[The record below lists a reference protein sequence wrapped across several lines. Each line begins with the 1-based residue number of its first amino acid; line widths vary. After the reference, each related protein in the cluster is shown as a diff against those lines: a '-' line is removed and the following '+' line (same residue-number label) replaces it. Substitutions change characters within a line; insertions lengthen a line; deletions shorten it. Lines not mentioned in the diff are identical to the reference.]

1 VWESRAGSGRV
12 FFHSLEKRLLT
23 FTDAFKY
30 NSLLKVNLEEFM
42 QTDTQNG
49 NNNNQKRRDLVAQ
62 WTFDTRAILA
72 RFHLWLEDVEV
83 KWLRGE
89 GDREFTN
96 ISFLD
101 GRIERLFAMTGAVTA
116 LGTQLFGSFGGAK
129 GKDKDKDKSFINQV
143 KKDAD
148 AISAYAMSESLW
160 FLSRQIPENHAIMVC
175 LGEGLMPKAGET
187 PEMGSNP
194 QLGFGR
200 VYARPE
206 VARWVDQHVVR
217 MLNDKNYHW
226 ENFFHDLKKSG
237 ITIWG
242 AAIDTLE
249 NTSRF
254 AKGKDTGPMTVL
266 HVFNQ
271 PLQITR
277 PYEGY
282 VGNLFLPKEVV
293 QKAAEESILI
303 NFRTP
308 RAKVVA
314 AIEAAYPGI
323 KRENIHVWTLGGES
337 RVDRIGKLWEEWKT
351 LGVHVVEDGWVL
363 PTTGVKTFNDS
374 GTYAPTYAIGAW
386 KDAQGETN
394 LFICDG
400 YAASAEALQAA
411 SLARMLGLEAF
422 LAIFTSS
429 FKLPY
434 NKEQYIMALDPR
446 SPDFKSQL
454 EKVIGKELD
463 NEKVN
468 KYAGMIQEGLEVGIP
483 VQHASIQADDFF
495 PEKKWDVLA
504 VAGYMQTDP
513 YSGSPGVELVQP
525 PCKEKDNEH
534 SGIYRVTVR
543 MATPHGDK
551 LITFTLKLW
560 EKTENQSRLVFQPLL
575 NRFIGGEDYQNRP
588 VRISDSGR
596 IRNELQT
603 LCSEALEFLGE
614 RTIRIH
620 FDRIPVEVI
629 SNHQQVLLLEILQWY
644 KKHHPIWFS
653 WLEIEPP
660 TK

>member
-1 VWESRAGSGRV
+1 
-12 FFHSLEKRLLT
+12 
-23 FTDAFKY
+23 
-30 NSLLKVNLEEFM
+30 M
-42 QTDTQNG
+42 QTDTHNGNNGNNG
-49 NNNNQKRRDLVAQ
+49 NNNQQRRDLVAQ
-62 WTFDTRAILA
+62 WTFDTRAILG

-83 KWLRGE
+83 KWLRPLNTRGQKSH
-89 GDREFTN
+89 EFSN

-116 LGTQLFGSFGGAK
+116 LGTQLFGRFGEAK
-129 GKDKDKDKSFINQV
+129 GKDKDKDKSYINQV

-206 VARWVDQHVVR
+206 VARWLDQHVVQL
-217 MLNDKNYHW
+217 LNDKDYRW
-226 ENFFHDLKKSG
+226 ENFSSDLKKAG
-237 ITIWG
+237 ITVWG

-254 AKGKDTGPMTVL
+254 AKGKETGPMTVL
-266 HVFNQ
+266 HIFNQ

-293 QKAAEESILI
+293 DKAAEESILI
-303 NFRTP
+303 SFRTP
-308 RAKVVA
+308 RAKIVT
-314 AIEAAYPGI
+314 AIEATYPGI

-337 RVDRIGKLWEEWKT
+337 RIARIGDLWEEWKNQ
-351 LGVHVVEDGWVL
+351 GVHVVEDGWVL
-363 PTTGVKTFNDS
+363 PTTRKKTFNDS
-374 GTYAPTYAIGAW
+374 GTYAPTYAIRAW
-386 KDAQGETN
+386 KDEQGETN
-394 LFICDG
+394 LLICDG

-422 LAIFTSS
+422 LAIFTSN

-434 NKEQYIMALDPR
+434 NKEQYIMALDPEAQ
-446 SPDFKSQL
+446 DFKSQL
-454 EKVIGKELD
+454 EKVIGKPVD
-463 NEKVN
+463 DEKVN
-468 KYAGMIQEGLEVGIP
+468 KYKEMIREGLEAGIP
-483 VQHASIQADDFF
+483 VQRVSIQADDFF
-495 PEKKWDVLA
+495 PEKSWDVLA
-504 VAGYMQTDP
+504 VSGYMKDDP
-513 YSGSPGVELVQP
+513 YSGSPGVKMVEP
-525 PCKEKDNEH
+525 PCDLMGKEH
-534 SGIYRVTVR
+534 SGIYSVNVR
-543 MATPHGDK
+543 MATPYGDK
-551 LITFTLKLW
+551 LITFTLKLG
-560 EKTENQSRLVFQPLL
+560 EKTIGQSRLVFLPLL

-603 LCSEALEFLGE
+603 LCSEALEYLGE
-614 RTIRIH
+614 RTIRMH
-620 FDRIPVEVI
+620 FDRIPEDVI
-629 SNHQQVLLLEILQWY
+629 SSDHRGRLLEILKWY

-653 WLEIEPP
+653 WLDIASPD
-660 TK
+660 K